1 MNADLTLLDSAK
13 KMNGEA
19 LIKIFDLYS
28 RALYNYALR
37 LCGDPVLADNVVG
50 DVFSKLLEQFS
61 AGHGPNANL
70 RAYLY
75 EMAYHII
82 VDDARYARRE
92 TALEIIDSFRSD
104 NYSAALSYEKRVTV
118 ERVMTA
124 IRKHLTRD
132 QRHVVILRFI
142 EGFSL
147 RETADIIG
155 KEVGNVKVIQSR
167 AVAMLRKALDL
178 EYAVI

>member
-1 MNADLTLLDSAK
+1 M
-13 KMNGEA
+13 
-19 LIKIFDLYS
+19 
-28 RALYNYALR
+28 
-37 LCGDPVLADNVVG
+37 
-50 DVFSKLLEQFS
+50 
-61 AGHGPNANL
+61 
-70 RAYLY
+70 
-75 EMAYHII
+75 
-82 VDDARYARRE
+82 
-92 TALEIIDSFRSD
+92 
-104 NYSAALSYEKRVTV
+104 SYEKRVTV